1 MSSNRLQTRI
11 VHFRRPF
18 TLPQLENEL
27 PAGSYSVDEEHER
40 IDGVSI
46 TAFRRIATVLH
57 LRPAPG
63 LRESVEVDGAA
74 LDAALLRDAAVEPE
88 AAGAQTP

>member
-1 MSSNRLQTRI
+1 MSSNRLQSRI

-18 TLPQLENEL
+18 TLPQVEGEL

-40 IDGVSI
+40 IEGVSI

-63 LRESVEVDGAA
+63 LRESIEVDGAA
-74 LDAALLRDAAVEPE
+74 LDAALLRDAAVAPE
-88 AAGAQTP
+88 ADAATP